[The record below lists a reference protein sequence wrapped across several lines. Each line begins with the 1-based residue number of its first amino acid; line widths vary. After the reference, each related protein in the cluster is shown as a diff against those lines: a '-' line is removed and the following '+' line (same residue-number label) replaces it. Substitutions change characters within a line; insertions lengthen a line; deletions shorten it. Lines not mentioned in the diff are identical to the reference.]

1 VLSVYHA
8 LATTFNNTLLSY
20 TKETPIYTRRLAGLD
35 HRSICQLGRHV
46 LNGEVLKITKKLEG
60 GDS

>member
-1 VLSVYHA
+1 VNV
-8 LATTFNNTLLSY
+8 FNNTLLSY